1 MLSLSKQFD
10 KFLSSFPAGRKY
22 LRWKANSE
30 LKALEQ
36 RHAAVSYELAELG
49 NEISRRKGFLKD
61 ARRSNTQ
68 VR

>member
-10 KFLSSFPAGRKY
+10 KFLGSFPAGRKY
-22 LRWKANSE
+22 LTWKASSE

-36 RHAAVSYELAELG
+36 RYAAVSYELACLG

-61 ARRSNTQ
+61 ASRSNTQ

>member
-1 MLSLSKQFD
+1 MLSLLKRFD
-10 KFLSSFPAGRKY
+10 KFLNSFPAGRKY
-22 LRWKANSE
+22 HKWKASSE
-30 LKALEQ
+30 LEALEQ
-36 RHAAVSYELAELG
+36 RYAEVSYELASLG

>member
-1 MLSLSKQFD
+1 MLSLSKRFD
-10 KFLSSFPAGRKY
+10 KFLSSFPAWRKY
-22 LRWKANSE
+22 LRWKASSE

-36 RHAAVSYELAELG
+36 RYAAVSYELACLG

>member
-10 KFLSSFPAGRKY
+10 RFLNSFPAGRKY
-22 LRWKANSE
+22 LTWKASSE

-36 RHAAVSYELAELG
+36 RYAAVSYELANLG
-49 NEISRRKGFLKD
+49 SEISRRKGFLKD
-61 ARRSNTQ
+61 ASRSNTQ

>member
-10 KFLSSFPAGRKY
+10 RFLNSFPAGRKY
-22 LRWKANSE
+22 LRWKASSE

-36 RHAAVSYELAELG
+36 RYAAVSYELAHLG

-61 ARRSNTQ
+61 ASRSNTQ

>member
-10 KFLSSFPAGRKY
+10 KFLNSFPAGRKY
-22 LRWKANSE
+22 LKWKASSE

-36 RHAAVSYELAELG
+36 RHAAVSWELAHLG

-61 ARRSNTQ
+61 ASRSNTQ

>member
-1 MLSLSKQFD
+1 MLSLSKRFD
-10 KFLSSFPAGRKY
+10 KFLSSFHIGRRY
-22 LRWKANSE
+22 LTWKANSE

-36 RHAAVSYELAELG
+36 RYAAVSYELAHLG

-61 ARRSNTQ
+61 ARRSNTH

>member
-1 MLSLSKQFD
+1 MRFLSKQFD
-10 KFLSSFPAGRKY
+10 KFLNSFPVGRKY
-22 LRWKANSE
+22 LKWKASSE
-30 LKALEQ
+30 LEALEQ
-36 RHAAVSYELAELG
+36 RYAAVSYELAQLG

>member
-1 MLSLSKQFD
+1 MLSLSKRFD
-10 KFLSSFPAGRKY
+10 KLLNSFPAGRKY
-22 LRWKANSE
+22 LRWKAQSE

-36 RHAAVSYELAELG
+36 QYAAVSYELACLG

>member
-22 LRWKANSE
+22 RMWKASSE

-36 RHAAVSYELAELG
+36 RYAAVSYELAHLG
-49 NEISRRKGFLKD
+49 NEISKRKGFLKD
-61 ARRSNTQ
+61 ASRSNTQ

>member
-10 KFLSSFPAGRKY
+10 KFLSSFPTGRKY
-22 LRWKANSE
+22 LKWKASSE

-36 RHAAVSYELAELG
+36 RYAAVSYELAQLG

-61 ARRSNTQ
+61 ASRSNIQ

>member
-10 KFLSSFPAGRKY
+10 KFLRSFRAGQKY
-22 LRWKANSE
+22 LTWKARS
-30 LKALEQ
+30 
-36 RHAAVSYELAELG
+36 ELAELG

-61 ARRSNTQ
+61 ASRSNTQ

>member
-10 KFLSSFPAGRKY
+10 KFLNSFPAGRKY
-22 LRWKANSE
+22 LMWKASSE

-36 RHAAVSYELAELG
+36 RYAAVSYELAELG
-49 NEISRRKGFLKD
+49 NEISRRKGLLKD

>member
-22 LRWKANSE
+22 LARKEESE

-36 RHAAVSYELAELG
+36 RYAAVSYELAQLG
-49 NEISRRKGFLKD
+49 NEISKRKGFMKD
-61 ARRSNTQ
+61 ASRS
-68 VR
+68 

>member
-1 MLSLSKQFD
+1 MSLLSKQFD
-10 KFLSSFPAGRKY
+10 KFLNSFPVGRKY
-22 LRWKANSE
+22 LWWKASSE

-36 RHAAVSYELAELG
+36 RYAAVSYELAHLG

-61 ARRSNTQ
+61 ASRSNTQ

>member
-49 NEISRRKGFLKD
+49 NEISRRK
-61 ARRSNTQ
+61 
-68 VR
+68 

>member
-1 MLSLSKQFD
+1 MLSLSKRFD
-10 KFLSSFPAGRKY
+10 KFLNSFPAGRKY
-22 LRWKANSE
+22 LTWKAQSE

-36 RHAAVSYELAELG
+36 RYAAVSYELACLG

-61 ARRSNTQ
+61 ASRSNTQ

>member
-1 MLSLSKQFD
+1 MLSPSKQFD
-10 KFLSSFPAGRKY
+10 KFLNSFPAGRRY

-30 LKALEQ
+30 LDALEQ
-36 RHAAVSYELAELG
+36 RYAAISYELACLG

>member
-10 KFLSSFPAGRKY
+10 KFLNSFPAGRKY
-22 LRWKANSE
+22 LTWKASSE
-30 LKALEQ
+30 LEALEQ
-36 RHAAVSYELAELG
+36 RYAAVSYELAQLG

-61 ARRSNTQ
+61 ARRSNIQ

>member
-1 MLSLSKQFD
+1 MLSLSKRFD
-10 KFLSSFPAGRKY
+10 KLLNSFPAGQRY
-22 LRWKANSE
+22 LTWKASSE

-36 RHAAVSYELAELG
+36 RYAAVSYELASLG

-61 ARRSNTQ
+61 ASRSNTQ

>member
-10 KFLSSFPAGRKY
+10 KFLGSFPAGRKY
-22 LRWKANSE
+22 LTWKASSE

-36 RHAAVSYELAELG
+36 RYAAVSYELACLG
-49 NEISRRKGFLKD
+49 NEISRRKGFWKD
-61 ARRSNTQ
+61 ASRSNTQ

>member
-10 KFLSSFPAGRKY
+10 KFLNSFPTGRKY
-22 LRWKANSE
+22 LRWKARSE
-30 LKALEQ
+30 LEALEQ
-36 RHAAVSYELAELG
+36 RYAAVSYELACLG

-61 ARRSNTQ
+61 ACRSNTQ

>member
-10 KFLSSFPAGRKY
+10 KFLNSFPAGRKY
-22 LRWKANSE
+22 LTWKASSE
-30 LKALEQ
+30 LEALEQ
-36 RHAAVSYELAELG
+36 RYAAVSYELACLG

-61 ARRSNTQ
+61 ACRSNTQ

>member
-10 KFLSSFPAGRKY
+10 RFLSSFPAGRKY
-22 LRWKANSE
+22 LRWKAGSE
-30 LKALEQ
+30 RKALEQ
-36 RHAAVSYELAELG
+36 RYAAVSYELAHLG

-61 ARRSNTQ
+61 ASRSNTQ

>member
-1 MLSLSKQFD
+1 MSFLSKRFD
-10 KFLSSFPAGRKY
+10 KLLNSFPAGRRY
-22 LRWKANSE
+22 LTWKASSE

-36 RHAAVSYELAELG
+36 RYAAVSYELACLG

-61 ARRSNTQ
+61 ASRSNTQ

>member
-1 MLSLSKQFD
+1 MSFLSKQFD
-10 KFLSSFPAGRKY
+10 KLLNYFPAGRKY
-22 LRWKANSE
+22 LRWKAQSE
-30 LKALEQ
+30 LEALEQ
-36 RHAAVSYELAELG
+36 RYAAVSYELACLG